1 MKTNVIVRTKTIE
14 EWNAVQEKAFE
25 FGIYWC
31 TGSKELLNVWEE
43 YGEDSVLII
52 REDALYKRR
61 FGNWKVGESPKE
73 FAVLS
78 ANEYINQSKAKFKV
92 GDVVRC
98 INPTINATINSRLNI
113 GEIYKVESL
122 DNTFVRL
129 EGLEY
134 DWFASRFEL
143 AEETANDEWEYAWA
157 CYENEHKLFV
167 KPNQKVEDKLI
178 TKGKNFMSNIIETA
192 KNLTLSPEEKL
203 LRRVELKNDRGDYT
217 EEAIRIILQELC
229 KEREDKLIEV
239 AKAQEEEDKK
249 K

>member
-25 FGIYWC
+25 FGIYWG

-43 YGEDSVLII
+43 YGQDSVLVICK
-52 REDALYKRR
+52 DVFYRR
-61 FGNWKVGESPKE
+61 KFGRWNVGESPKE
-73 FAVLS
+73 FTVLT
-78 ANEYINQSKAKFKV
+78 ANEYINQSTSKFKV

-98 INPTINATINSRLNI
+98 ITSKPYSTLNV
-113 GEIYKVESL
+113 GKIYKVESF
-122 DNTFVRL
+122 DDGGEFFRL
-129 EGLEY
+129 EGLKG
-134 DWFASRFEL
+134 DWFDWRFEL
-143 AEETANDEWEYAWA
+143 VEETANDEWEYAWV

-203 LRRVELKNDRGDYT
+203 LRIVGLKDDRGDYT
-217 EEAIRIILQELC
+217 EEAESIILQELC

>member
-14 EWNAVQEKAFE
+14 EWIGVQETAFE

-43 YGEDSVLII
+43 YGEDSVLVIC
-52 REDALYKRR
+52 EDGIYRR
-61 FGNWKVGESPKE
+61 KFGRWNVGESPKE
-73 FAVLS
+73 FTVLS
-78 ANEYINQSKAKFKV
+78 ANEYINQSTSKFKV
-92 GDVVRC
+92 GDTVRC
-98 INPTINATINSRLNI
+98 INPTINSSLNI
-113 GEIYKVESL
+113 GEIYKVEL
-122 DNTFVRL
+122 IYKDIKYVHL
-129 EGLEY
+129 EGVKG

-143 AEETANDEWEYAWA
+143 VEETANDEWEYAWA

-178 TKGKNFMSNIIETA
+178 TKGKNFMSNIIKTA

-203 LRRVELKNDRGDYT
+203 LRIVGLKDDRGDYT
-217 EEAIRIILQELC
+217 EEAESIILQELC